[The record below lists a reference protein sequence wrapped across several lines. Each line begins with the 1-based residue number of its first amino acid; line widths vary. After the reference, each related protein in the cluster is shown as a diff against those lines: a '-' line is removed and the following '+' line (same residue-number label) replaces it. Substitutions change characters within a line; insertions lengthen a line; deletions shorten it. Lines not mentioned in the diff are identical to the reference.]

1 MTILRLESV
10 TKEFGGITAVGNLSL
25 SVEEGNI
32 LGLIGPNGAG
42 KTSIINLIT
51 GFYKPTRG
59 KVIYKGEDI
68 TAMPIYQM
76 GRLGISRTFQNIRLF
91 KRMTALENVLIG
103 NKEDNIHPLRSSLSF
118 FQNKKTTRKI
128 EQAAAILEEL
138 GLGEHLYAKAGGL
151 SYGNQRR
158 LEIARCMATE
168 PQLLLLDEP
177 AAGMNEE
184 ETAELIEDIGKIRK
198 KIKGIILVEH
208 DLAVIRQLADFAIAV
223 DYGNKIAEGSPSE
236 VLSHPAVV
244 EAYLGGSE

>member
-1 MTILRLESV
+1 MAILQLESV
-10 TKEFGGITAVGNLSL
+10 TKEFGGITAVSNLSL
-25 SVEEGNI
+25 SVKEGNI

-59 KVIYKGEDI
+59 KVIYNEEDI

-91 KRMTALENVLIG
+91 KRMTVLENVLIG
-103 NKEDNIHPLRSSLSF
+103 DKENNIHPLRSVLSF
-118 FQNKKTTRKI
+118 FHNKKTTRKI

-138 GLGEHLYAKAGGL
+138 GLRNYLYAKAGEL

-184 ETAELIEDIGKIRK
+184 ETAELIEDIKKIRK

-208 DLAVIRQLADFAIAV
+208 DLTVIRQLADSAIAV

>member
-1 MTILRLESV
+1 MVILQLDSV
-10 TKEFGGITAVGNLSL
+10 TKEFGGLTAVGNFSL
-25 SVEEGNI
+25 SVEEGSV

-42 KTSIINLIT
+42 KTTIINLIT

-59 KVIYKGEDI
+59 RVIYNGQDI
-68 TAMPIYQM
+68 TATPIYQM
-76 GRLGISRTFQNIRLF
+76 GRLGLARTFQNIRLF

-103 NKEDNIHPLRSSLSF
+103 DKEYSISPLRSVLSF
-118 FQNKKTTRKI
+118 FQSKKTAAKI
-128 EQAAAILEEL
+128 EQAADILQEL
-138 GLGEHLYAKAGGL
+138 GLGDHLYAKAGEL

-168 PQLLLLDEP
+168 PSLLLLDEP

-208 DLAVIRQLADFAIAV
+208 DLTVIRQLANTAIAL

-236 VLSHPAVV
+236 VLSNPVVV
-244 EAYLGGSE
+244 EAYLGGAE